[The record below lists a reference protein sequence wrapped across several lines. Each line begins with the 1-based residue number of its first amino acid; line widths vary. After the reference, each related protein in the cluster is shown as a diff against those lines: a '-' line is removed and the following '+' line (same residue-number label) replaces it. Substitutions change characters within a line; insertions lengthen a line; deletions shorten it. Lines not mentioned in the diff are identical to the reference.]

1 MADNLNNGMNSQ
13 NNGFYNNSNMQN
25 NNYQSNSNNKVN
37 NKFALSSLICGILSI
52 WVFGI
57 PFGLTAIILGIIGL
71 NTFDLATEKNES
83 FAIAGIIIGVIA
95 VLICTMNLMTYY

>member
-37 NKFALSSLICGILSI
+37 NKFALSSLIYHL
-52 WVFGI
+52 
-57 PFGLTAIILGIIGL
+57 
-71 NTFDLATEKNES
+71 D
-83 FAIAGIIIGVIA
+83 
-95 VLICTMNLMTYY
+95 